1 MPALQVNG
9 STVNVN
15 DEGFLVNPADWTEEV
30 AAELARLENIQL
42 TDAHWAVI
50 QFCRKDFEDTG
61 KSPGV
66 RRITK
71 VGGIPTKDMYSLFA
85 GGPGKLAAKISGLA
99 KPTGCL

>member
-1 MPALQVNG
+1 MPELQVNG

-15 DEGFLVNPADWTEEV
+15 DEGFLMDPQEWTEAIAV
-30 AAELARLENIQL
+30 ELARIENIEL
-42 TDAHWAVI
+42 TERHWDVI
-50 QFCRKDFEDTG
+50 KFCRSDFAETG

-71 VGGIPTKDMYSLFA
+71 VGGIPTKDMYSLFV

-99 KPTGCL
+99 KPTGCV

>member
-9 STVNVN
+9 STVDVN
-15 DEGFLVNPADWTEEV
+15 DEGFLTDPQTWTEAIAV
-30 AAELARLENIQL
+30 ELARLENIEL
-42 TDAHWAVI
+42 TEPHWTVI
-50 QFCRKDFEDTG
+50 KFCRADFAETG

-71 VGGIPTKDMYSLFA
+71 VGGIPTKDMYGLFA

-99 KPTGCL
+99 KPTGCV